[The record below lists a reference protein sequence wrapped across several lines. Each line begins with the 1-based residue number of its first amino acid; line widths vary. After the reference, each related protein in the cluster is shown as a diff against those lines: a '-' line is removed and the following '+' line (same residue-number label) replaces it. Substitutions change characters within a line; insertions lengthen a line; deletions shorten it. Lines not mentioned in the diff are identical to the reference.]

1 MNVQYQVC
9 FILQAAPP
17 NSSGD
22 DTSSTILTATVLDT
36 ASNPACCGLTEIWRV
51 RKRRAREIRHITT
64 PFLLLVVEIQE
75 HIGGVL
81 LLSVSSSSRSSTNWS
96 HLTSQLGGGCISS
109 IVLGFLM
116 GRCSMAGLKM
126 KFVMAASTLYVSER
140 ETR

>member
-1 MNVQYQVC
+1 MYVQYQVC

-22 DTSSTILTATVLDT
+22 DTSSILTATVLDT

-64 PFLLLVVEIQE
+64 LFLLLVVETQE

-96 HLTSQLGGGCISS
+96 HLTSQLGGDCIPST
-109 IVLGFLM
+109 VLGFLM

-126 KFVMAASTLYVSER
+126 NFVMTASTLYVSER